1 MRNNV
6 KNVIAIM
13 VAAIIV
19 MNDLRGNLWDMQ
31 SVAEAASVKKIEQS
45 IEGPFAYNLVWDSTD
60 GSGILKCS
68 AMTKINYS
76 VLEGSDYTTI
86 NGARITMSQ
95 RGNAVILATAAE
107 SAIYKSTAAVIVVSC
122 TDEPYINDIGDLSCE
137 FSGKGQPYTFAGSS
151 GFSDYRLE
159 YSKMSAD
166 KVDWSETMPKEVGD
180 YFVKI
185 NLVVEDGRE
194 IIKFSTMRIL
204 PRQLSIEGFGV
215 STKVFD
221 ESVSASL
228 EGKLTGVLKNRNSV
242 TLQMPK
248 IAFCDANAGKN
259 KKVKVLSG
267 KLGLAGNDAS
277 DYRLKS
283 YDVSKLTGTI
293 LDKEA
298 IITADD
304 KYSTEGYD
312 AAELTFTCTPHV
324 NGLEG
329 VKLSCPITKST
340 PAGKYKIKVSG
351 AKAPNYKFTYVYG
364 VYTVYENTAGDDSP
378 DNGIVDDWDSN
389 NNGDGNNGQNGLN
402 GSPSDSNSDNN
413 SESSD
418 NSNNWGTGWNS
429 KDNHEKEEDSVFAPH
444 AASVS
449 VKFSGV
455 NAEVKTD
462 GSTIMLDR
470 VYSNTGK
477 VSSTGSGYEMKIKG
491 SPWSTVLNIMDL
503 YNCEMSPEAI
513 SESKNGKCKVIS
525 NLKVSIR
532 NQLKPELHGTMV
544 IKKYIIDLETPL
556 IQVDGVNLVDGRT
569 SEITRKESK
578 PLEITVSALYGLTGR
593 AVLAYRLVGATD
605 TVDVSDSCWK
615 NISGEKI
622 VLSQDFEG
630 QVAIKAVDAL
640 GNYSIVYTEAFRV
653 DASAP
658 KISGISSGRAYNG
671 SVTYKVEDLSGVQS
685 VTIDGKEAETAGSV
699 TKKGLH
705 TLRAID
711 VYGNAREVT
720 FEVKA
725 DGLLSSFKNWLSR
738 K

>member
-1 MRNNV
+1 M
-6 KNVIAIM
+6 KSVIAAI
-13 VAAIIV
+13 VVAIIM
-19 MNDLRGNLWDMQ
+19 MNDLQGNLRGMQ
-31 SVAEAASVKKIEQS
+31 SIAEAAPVKKMKQS
-45 IEGPFAYNLVWDSTD
+45 IEGPFTYNLVWDSTD

-76 VLEGSDYTTI
+76 VLEGNDYTTI
-86 NGARITMSQ
+86 DGARITMSQ
-95 RGNAVILATAAE
+95 RGNAVILATAAASAVYE
-107 SAIYKSTAAVIVVSC
+107 SKTAIIVVSC
-122 TDEPYINDIGDLSCE
+122 TDEPYINDIGNLSCE
-137 FSGKGQPYTFAGSS
+137 FSGEGQPYTFAGSS
-151 GFSDYRLE
+151 GFSDCRLE
-159 YSKMSAD
+159 YSEMLAD
-166 KVDWSETMPKEVGD
+166 GVDWSETMPKEVGS

-185 NLVVEDGRE
+185 RLVVEDGKE
-194 IIKFSTMRIL
+194 ITKFSTMKIL
-204 PRQLSIEGFGV
+204 PKQLRIEGFGV

-228 EGKLTGVLKNRNSV
+228 EGKLSGVLKNRNSV

-259 KKVKVLSG
+259 KKIKVLSG

-277 DYRLKS
+277 DYQLKS

-304 KYSTEGYD
+304 KYSTEGFD

-324 NGLEG
+324 KGLEG

-340 PAGKYKIKVSG
+340 PAGRYKIKVSG

-389 NNGDGNNGQNGLN
+389 NNGDGNNGQNSLKN
-402 GSPSDSNSDNN
+402 SSSSSNSNNN
-413 SESSD
+413 SED
-418 NSNNWGTGWNS
+418 PGNSNDWTTGWNGS
-429 KDNHEKEEDSVFAPH
+429 KNNHEKEDDSVFAPH
-444 AASVS
+444 AASS
-449 VKFSGV
+449 SIKFYGV
-455 NAEVKTD
+455 NVEAKTD
-462 GSTIMLDR
+462 GSNIILDR

-477 VSSTGSGYEMKIKG
+477 ISSTGSGYEIKIKG
-491 SPWSTVLNIMDL
+491 STWSTVLNVMDL
-503 YNCEMSPEAI
+503 YNCKMSPEVLSA
-513 SESKNGKCKVIS
+513 SKNGKCKVVS
-525 NLKVSIR
+525 NLKISIR
-532 NQLKPELHGTMV
+532 NQLKPELHGIMV
-544 IKKYIIDLETPL
+544 IKEYIIDLETPL
-556 IQVDGVNLVDGRT
+556 IQVDGINLVDGRT

-593 AVLAYRLVGATD
+593 EVLAYRLVGASD
-605 TVDVSDSCWK
+605 TVHVSDSGWK

-658 KISGISSGRAYNG
+658 KISGISSGRVYNG

-685 VTIDGKEAETAGSV
+685 VLIDGKEAETAGNI

-711 VYGNAREVT
+711 VYGNVREVT

-725 DGLLSSFKNWLSR
+725 DGFLSSLKNWLSR